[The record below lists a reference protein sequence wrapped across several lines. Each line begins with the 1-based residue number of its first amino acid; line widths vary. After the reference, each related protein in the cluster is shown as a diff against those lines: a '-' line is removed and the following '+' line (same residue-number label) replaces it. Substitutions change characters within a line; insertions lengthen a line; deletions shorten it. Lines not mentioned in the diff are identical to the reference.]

1 MQRLLLLTALIMGC
15 FPSVYAQFST
25 DVDTVTIQ
33 SARVPVKIAETGRNI
48 SLLEP
53 ADLQQAPYT
62 SLDDLLQYVPGI
74 EVQSRNAFG
83 VQGDITMRGA
93 TFSQVLVL
101 IDGMKLNDPL
111 TGHFNHAFPVATSEI
126 ERVEVLRGAAAAIYG
141 ADAVGG
147 VINIV
152 TKGHDPRR
160 GDATQLE
167 GQLNYGENS
176 LVMARQGFSL
186 QRDRLFISGGFNLT
200 QSEGALVEEQ
210 VLDNTTLESYRNY
223 FDIKTAGLSI
233 GYRLGNGW
241 NIRARTAY
249 DNRDFS
255 ARYFYTVSPLD
266 KSEETTSTW
275 WNQVIVTK
283 TGRNTKTDINVAH
296 KRNTDEF
303 IFSPDFPSTNQHLT
317 NLYNINANHLREFTP
332 RFSMNFGGQLSRRTI
347 QSNDRGDHEDTH
359 LGLYVMGVYRPV
371 DELILTGS
379 LRYDYDENYDSE
391 VTPQFNLSWQATP
404 AWRIRGSV
412 GRSIR
417 AANYTER
424 YVSFNL
430 PNLTPGRNLGNPD
443 LLAERS
449 WSQEMGFDVD
459 MSAYWQFKATGF
471 MRQSGNLIDYVETNE
486 AVITNNTNLQAGAD
500 YFFAQNISD
509 VSTRGVE
516 TELWYRRSLGEQG
529 RINASVGYTYLNT
542 TNEEGIVSVYIS
554 SHARHLLTTN
564 LLFSNGLIELGING
578 LYKVRNERFTE
589 SIGSTLDPT
598 YTVWNLRAGY
608 QVTPEFGLNLQVHNV
623 LNADYQ
629 DILGAQMPGRWLMAG
644 VGFAIR

>member
-1 MQRLLLLTALIMGC
+1 MLRLLLLLAFIASL
-15 FPSVYAQFST
+15 FPGLHAQFST

-33 SARVPVKIAETGRNI
+33 SARVPVKLAETGRNI

-93 TFSQVLVL
+93 TFAQVLIL

-111 TGHFNHAFPVATSEI
+111 TGHFNHAFPVAPAEI
-126 ERVEVLRGAAAAIYG
+126 ERIEVLRGAAAAIYG

-152 TKGHDPRR
+152 TKGHDPQK
-160 GDATQLE
+160 GNATELQ
-167 GQLNYGENS
+167 GQVNYGEHS

-200 QSEGALVEEQ
+200 QSEGQLIEEQ

-223 FDIKTAGLSI
+223 FDIKTAGLSV

-241 NIRARTAY
+241 NLRARTAY

-255 ARYFYTVSPLD
+255 ARYFYTTSPFD

-275 WNQVIVTK
+275 WNQVMASK
-283 TGRNTKTDINVAH
+283 TGVNTKTDINIAH

-303 IFSPDFPSTNQHLT
+303 IFSPDFPSTNQHVT
-317 NLYNINANHLREFTP
+317 NLFNVNVNHLREFTP
-332 RFSMNFGGQLSRRTI
+332 RFSMNFGGQLTRRTI
-347 QSNDRGDHEDTH
+347 ESNDRGDHDDMH
-359 LGLYVMGVYRPV
+359 VGLYVMGVYRPIQ
-371 DELILTGS
+371 ELILTGS

-391 VTPQFNLSWQATP
+391 VTPQFNISWQAMP
-404 AWRIRGSV
+404 AWRFRGSV

-430 PNLTPGRNLGNPD
+430 PNLTPGRNLGNPN

-449 WSQEMGFDVD
+449 WSQEMGFDID
-459 MSAYWQFKATGF
+459 LNEYWQVKATGF
-471 MRQSGNLIDYVETNE
+471 LRQSGNLIDYVETNE
-486 AVITNNTNLQAGAD
+486 MDIPNNGNLQVDAD

-509 VSTRGVE
+509 VATRGLE
-516 TELWYRRSLGEQG
+516 TELWYRRSLGERG
-529 RINASVGYTYLNT
+529 RVHASLGYTYLNT

-564 LLFSNGLIELGING
+564 LLLQAGAWEFGING
-578 LYKVRNERFTE
+578 LYKVRNERFAE
-589 SIGSTLDPT
+589 SINSALEPSYTL
-598 YTVWNLRAGY
+598 WNLRAGY
-608 QVTPEFGLNLQVHNV
+608 QVIPEFGLNLQIHNM
-623 LNADYQ
+623 LDADYQ

-644 VGFAIR
+644 VSFALR